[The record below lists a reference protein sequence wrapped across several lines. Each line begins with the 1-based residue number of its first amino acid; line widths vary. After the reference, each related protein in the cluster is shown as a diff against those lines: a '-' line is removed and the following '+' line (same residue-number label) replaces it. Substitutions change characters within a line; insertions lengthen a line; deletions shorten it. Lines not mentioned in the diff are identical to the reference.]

1 MCPSD
6 TSPEAWRVVLDGIR
20 RMTPEERIRRAFELS
35 QMVRS
40 LAEAGLRR
48 RYPQAGDREIF
59 LRMARLTLG
68 DDLFRRAY
76 GEQPSQCA

>member
-1 MCPSD
+1 
-6 TSPEAWRVVLDGIR
+6 
-20 RMTPEERIRRAFELS
+20 MTPEQRIRRAFELS

-40 LAEAGLRR
+40 LAEAGMRQR
-48 RYPQAGDREIF
+48 HPQAGDREIF

-76 GEQPSQCA
+76 GEQPSQRA